1 MFFKKNSK
9 RGFTNQKMCDRLK
22 QKQIGGFMSII
33 VIAEAVLS
41 GGKVREG
48 FAKEVS
54 STKSYNPLNGRENGR
69 GM

>member
-1 MFFKKNSK
+1 
-9 RGFTNQKMCDRLK
+9 MCDRLK